1 MSALVDADILAAI
14 SSGAIVIDP
23 FDRACLGTNSYDVHL
38 APTLRVYRRERA
50 LGPLPRPVGEPES
63 SWAVECPQEI
73 YDVQDVPLDVRVPR
87 ETVDVVIPGDG
98 LVLEPGELYLASTV
112 ERTESR
118 FHLPMLNGRSS
129 LGRLGLSIHVTAG
142 TGDVGFRGHWT
153 MELFVVKRLRVYPN
167 IPIGQLLWFTTENEP
182 LVPYGSKPS
191 AKYSDAGAFPQASKL
206 HEELSGG

>member
-1 MSALVDADILAAI
+1 MSALVDADILAALA
-14 SSGAIVIDP
+14 SGAIVIDP
-23 FDRACLGTNSYDVHL
+23 FDRTCLGTNSYDVHL
-38 APTLRVYRRERA
+38 APTLRVYKSLGKEVVWREA
-50 LGPLPRPVGEPES
+50 CGMTWLKE
-63 SWAVECPQEI
+63 
-73 YDVQDVPLDVRVPR
+73 VPLDVRVPR
-87 ETVDVVIPGDG
+87 ETVDVTIPEDG
-98 LVLEPGELYLASTV
+98 LTLEPGELYLASTV
-112 ERTESR
+112 ERTESL

-153 MELFVVKRLRVYPN
+153 MELFVVKRLRIYPN

>member
-1 MSALVDADILAAI
+1 MSALVDVDILGALA
-14 SSGAIVIDP
+14 SGAIVIDP

-38 APTLRVYRRERA
+38 APTLRVYKRVPGWVD
-50 LGPLPRPVGEPES
+50 GPGPDGCSTQWPDE
-63 SWAVECPQEI
+63 
-73 YDVQDVPLDVRVPR
+73 PLDVRVR
-87 ETVDVVIPGDG
+87 RDTVDVTIPEGG

-112 ERTESR
+112 EHTESR
-118 FHLPMLNGRSS
+118 FHLPTLNGRSS

-167 IPIGQLLWFTTENEP
+167 IPIGQLLWFATENQP

-191 AKYSDAGAFPQASKL
+191 AKYSDAGALPQASKL
-206 HEELSGG
+206 HEELGGG

>member
-1 MSALVDADILAAI
+1 VSALVDADILAALA
-14 SSGAIVIDP
+14 SGAIVIDP
-23 FDRACLGTNSYDVHL
+23 FDRTCLGTNSYDVHL
-38 APTLRVYRRERA
+38 APTLRVYKSMA
-50 LGPLPRPVGEPES
+50 MDIPIIGGGTHHIND
-63 SWAVECPQEI
+63 A
-73 YDVQDVPLDVRVPR
+73 PLDVRVPR
-87 ETVDVVIPGDG
+87 ETVDVAIPEDG
-98 LVLEPGELYLASTV
+98 LTLEPGELYLASTV
-112 ERTESR
+112 ERTESL

-206 HEELSGG
+206 HEELGGG